1 MKRLI
6 LLILSF
12 VSLRIA
18 VSQSII
24 VNPDGTH
31 STIFHN
37 GNTSTIV
44 NPNGTH
50 SPVFHNG
57 NISTVV
63 NPNGTHSTIFHNGN
77 TSTMVNPNGTTS
89 TIFHNGNIS
98 TVVNSNGTQSTIFHN
113 GNNPLKK
120 TKGAIKNETPIPR
133 NPNSPPVPLLTS
145 RDRIPPL
152 SPRQVHFHPSAT
164 NRNTS
169 TAFSHKSQ
177 QRYNPR

>member
-77 TSTMVNPNGTTS
+77 TSTIVNPNGTTS

-113 GNNPLKK
+113 GNNPLQK
-120 TKGAIKNETPIPR
+120 TNQNNANASAEPTDSAKLNR
-133 NPNSPPVPLLTS
+133 SDS
-145 RDRIPPL
+145 L
-152 SPRQVHFHPSAT
+152 SISDAGKQL
-164 NRNTS
+164 
-169 TAFSHKSQ
+169 KSSK
-177 QRYNPR
+177 RKAKRGKEPKRE

>member
-63 NPNGTHSTIFHNGN
+63 NPNGT
-77 TSTMVNPNGTTS
+77 
-89 TIFHNGNIS
+89 
-98 TVVNSNGTQSTIFHN
+98 QSTIFHN
-113 GNNPLKK
+113 GNNPLQKTNQNNANASAEPTDSVKLTKRDSLSISDAKK
-120 TKGAIKNETPIPR
+120 QLKNSKRKAKRVKE
-133 NPNSPPVPLLTS
+133 PN
-145 RDRIPPL
+145 
-152 SPRQVHFHPSAT
+152 
-164 NRNTS
+164 
-169 TAFSHKSQ
+169 KE
-177 QRYNPR
+177 

>member
-50 SPVFHNG
+50 SPVFNNG

-77 TSTMVNPNGTTS
+77 TSTIVNPNGTTS

-113 GNNPLKK
+113 GNNPLQKTNQNNANASAEPTDSAKLNRSDSLSISDAKK
-120 TKGAIKNETPIPR
+120 QLKNSKRKAKRVKE
-133 NPNSPPVPLLTS
+133 PN
-145 RDRIPPL
+145 
-152 SPRQVHFHPSAT
+152 
-164 NRNTS
+164 
-169 TAFSHKSQ
+169 KE
-177 QRYNPR
+177 